1 MDQLFKFVN
10 NLNAAQ
16 RAVIIGGFSILFV
29 LLVGLLIYSN
39 IKAEDKKFNYTIA
52 SNLTKNQVMLASS
65 ELESSGVPFTVIGN
79 GNDLTLKTSKE
90 FINIAKIK
98 LVTSEAST
106 SKHVGWEIFEKS
118 SLGSTNF
125 ENKVKYLRA
134 LEGELSRSLESLSGI
149 LRASVKIAIPKQT
162 IFTERKTEPTASAVL
177 TLKPGVYLTQKQ
189 IDGIRNFIASA
200 VSDLNS
206 ENIKLIDQDGSLLE
220 HSKDEMDNVKSMTQN
235 KYKTKLES
243 GYEKKIVSLLEPIVG
258 PNRVVARVTVNL
270 DFIKKHIQQEI
281 YDPEGTIRS
290 QESTEKTASSQ
301 GGAGSGAVAGVDSN
315 IEQPQETATNQGIQS
330 NNESTKTLT
339 NYEISKKVIDQK
351 DNNYSTI
358 KKISAAVTFDS
369 TVLKDVE
376 NKEEFITSIQ
386 DIVQDSIGYDPKR
399 GDQVSVRSFKF
410 VGLKSL
416 GDASG
421 QAVDENGN
429 IIGSNTDTLSMIK
442 SILKDFSE
450 YIQYIIAAILLF
462 VFYRKF
468 IVNHEVVILGD
479 KNSAKRSEDGSDD
492 GLIDDMLHGFEDEFD
507 MQSAKGRLKA
517 KVKSQIMNNLS
528 GLDEEGAAKYEIL
541 IEELDKE
548 INTNPNEMARMIELL
563 LSEGDSKF
571 TSKKKK
577 KVDDGRYRQR
587 NTKRNVNA

>member
-416 GDASG
+416 GDTSG

-429 IIGSNTDTLSMIK
+429 IISSNTDTLSMIK

-571 TSKKKK
+571 TNKKKK
-577 KVDDGRYRQR
+577 EGR
-587 NTKRNVNA
+587 